1 MYNWKTKKKKK
12 KKSLETWNNNFC
24 KNIINDSSIS
34 NAIL

>member
-1 MYNWKTKKKKK
+1 MYNWKTKKKI
-12 KKSLETWNNNFC
+12 SLETCNNNFC